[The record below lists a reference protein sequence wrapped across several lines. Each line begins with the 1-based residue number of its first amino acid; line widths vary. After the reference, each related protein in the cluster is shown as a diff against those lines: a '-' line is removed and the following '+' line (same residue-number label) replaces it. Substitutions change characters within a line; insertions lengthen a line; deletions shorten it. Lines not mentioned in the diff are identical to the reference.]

1 MNTDKVTRKD
11 VLVVVLG
18 TIAVLVTMIVWNI
31 VP

>member
-18 TIAVLVTMIVWNI
+18 TIAVLVSMIVWNI